1 SSHVDRSVFTDNSEL
16 NVKSLIKNL
25 KNIIMKKLSVLYITE
40 SFISLSTLSVS
51 FSTTLLQSST
61 SISMSDSSASA
72 ISVLITLTSA
82 TSDFTVSAFIISSS
96 HFKKILYRLNELYF
110 LIYILLF
117 FLSTLRIIYYIKTMK
132 DICIFRNKNIN
143 IILFYTHK

>member
-82 TSDFTVSAFIISSS
+82 SSDFTVSAFIISSS

-117 FLSTLRIIYYIKTMK
+117 FLSTLRIIYYIKT
-132 DICIFRNKNIN
+132 
-143 IILFYTHK
+143 